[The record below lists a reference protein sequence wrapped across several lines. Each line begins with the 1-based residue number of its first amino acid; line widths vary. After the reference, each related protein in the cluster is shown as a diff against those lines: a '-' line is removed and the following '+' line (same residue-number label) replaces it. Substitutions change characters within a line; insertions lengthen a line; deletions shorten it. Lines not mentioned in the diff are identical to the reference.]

1 MTTKRITEEI
11 RLRHWAQVVRERIE
25 QGISIKDYCESQG
38 IKRHKYF
45 YWQRKLREAACKEI
59 EPKIQESNPEEK
71 QGKLVPQGWALCGLQ
86 EVEPATEP
94 ITIEIGKFSI
104 KTGAAVN
111 KATLEAICRVL
122 MTVC

>member
-11 RLRHWAQVVRERIE
+11 RLSHWAQVVRERIE

-59 EPKIQESNPEEK
+59 EPKIQEANPEEK
-71 QGKLVPQGWALCGLQ
+71 QGKLVPQGWALCGLP
-86 EVEPATEP
+86 EAEPATEP